1 MSSPAPLPIAQSIT
15 FFRVSDLARTERFY
29 CETFGLRK
37 IYERSGKVFILQVT
51 PQSFAGF
58 VPGELVAGE
67 PRMAAITLIVPDA
80 DAWWKRLEAS
90 GIPTK
95 GAPIF
100 KPEFGIYVIYA
111 TDPDG
116 YTVEVMEM
124 RAPEWPHGSGA

>member
-1 MSSPAPLPIAQSIT
+1 MSPPPIAQTIT
-15 FFRVSDLARTERFY
+15 FFRVSDLAATERFY

-37 IYERSGKVFILQVT
+37 IYERAGKVFILEVT
-51 PQSFAGF
+51 PQSFVGF
-58 VPGELVAGE
+58 VPAELVAGA

-124 RAPEWPHGSGA
+124 RAEGWPHATAQ